1 MLKNIFTILYKDY
14 RIELSQSHLFFSVVL
29 YLLSSIY
36 IIYIAF
42 QPLGISNVE
51 TWVSIFWVII
61 LFAAITVVSKS
72 FFQESYKRN
81 YYYYY
86 LFTPDELI
94 FSKLIYNFIF
104 LFFVSIFSFIFFSFF
119 IGNIIRSPIFF
130 VTLLLLGSLSISNCL
145 TLVSA
150 IGYQVKNNSIIISV
164 LSFPVIIPILLIL
177 IKISKLSSSEF
188 SFNLIQDDIYLLIL
202 LNIIMISITK
212 ILFNFLWRN

>member
-36 IIYIAF
+36 IIYLAF
-42 QPLGISNVE
+42 QPLGVSNIE
-51 TWVSIFWVII
+51 TWVSVFWVII
-61 LFAAITVVSKS
+61 LFGAITVVSKS

-86 LFTPDELI
+86 LYTPDELI

-104 LFFVSIFSFIFFSFF
+104 LFFVSIFSFILFSFF
-119 IGNIIRSPIFF
+119 IGNIIQSSAFF
-130 VTLLLLGSLSISNCL
+130 ITLLVLGSLSISNCL

-212 ILFNFLWRN
+212 VLFNFLWRN

>member
-119 IGNIIRSPIFF
+119 IGNIIQSSIFF

-177 IKISKLSSSEF
+177 IKISKLSSLEF

-212 ILFNFLWRN
+212 VLFNFLWRN

>member
-14 RIELSQSHLFFSVVL
+14 RIELSQSHLFFSVAL

-36 IIYIAF
+36 IIYLAF
-42 QPLGISNVE
+42 QPLGVSNIE
-51 TWVSIFWVII
+51 TWVSVFWVII
-61 LFAAITVVSKS
+61 LFGAITVVSKS

-119 IGNIIRSPIFF
+119 IGNIIQSSAFF
-130 VTLLLLGSLSISNCL
+130 ITLLVLGSLSISNCL

-212 ILFNFLWRN
+212 VLFNFLWRN

>member
-36 IIYIAF
+36 IIYLAF
-42 QPLGISNVE
+42 QPLGVSNIE
-51 TWVSIFWVII
+51 TWVSVFWVII
-61 LFAAITVVSKS
+61 LFGAITVVSKS

-119 IGNIIRSPIFF
+119 IGNIIQSPIFF
-130 VTLLLLGSLSISNCL
+130 VTLLVLGSLSISNCL

-212 ILFNFLWRN
+212 VLFNFLWRN

>member
-36 IIYIAF
+36 IIYLAF
-42 QPLGISNVE
+42 QPLGVSNIE
-51 TWVSIFWVII
+51 TWVSVFWVII
-61 LFAAITVVSKS
+61 LFGAITVVSKS

-119 IGNIIRSPIFF
+119 IGNIIQSPIFF

-212 ILFNFLWRN
+212 VLFNFLWRN

>member
-1 MLKNIFTILYKDY
+1 MLKNILTILYKDY

-29 YLLSSIY
+29 YLFASIY
-36 IIYIAF
+36 IIYLAF
-42 QPLGISNVE
+42 QPLGVSNVE
-51 TWVSIFWVII
+51 TWVSVFWVII
-61 LFAAITVVSKS
+61 LFGAITVVSKS
-72 FFQESYKRN
+72 FFQESNKRN

-86 LFTPDELI
+86 LFTPHELI
-94 FSKLIYNFIF
+94 FSKLLYNFIF
-104 LFFVSIFSFIFFSFF
+104 LFFVSIFSFVFFSFF
-119 IGNIIRSPIFF
+119 IGNIIHSTPFF
-130 VTLLLLGSLSISNCL
+130 VTLLLLGSFSISNCL

-212 ILFNFLWRN
+212 VLFNFLWRN

>member
-42 QPLGISNVE
+42 QPLGVSNVE

-119 IGNIIRSPIFF
+119 IGNIIQSPIFF

-177 IKISKLSSSEF
+177 IKISKLSSTEF

>member
-42 QPLGISNVE
+42 QPLGFSNVE

-119 IGNIIRSPIFF
+119 IGNIIQSPIFF

>member
-36 IIYIAF
+36 IIYLAF
-42 QPLGISNVE
+42 QPLGVSNIE

-61 LFAAITVVSKS
+61 LFGAITVVSKS

-119 IGNIIRSPIFF
+119 IGNIIQSPIFF

>member
-36 IIYIAF
+36 IIYLAF
-42 QPLGISNVE
+42 QPLGVSNIE
-51 TWVSIFWVII
+51 TWVSVFWVII
-61 LFAAITVVSKS
+61 LFGAITVVSKS

-119 IGNIIRSPIFF
+119 IGNIIQSSAFF
-130 VTLLLLGSLSISNCL
+130 ITLLVLGSLSISNCL

-202 LNIIMISITK
+202 LNIILVALTK
-212 ILFNFLWRN
+212 ILFSFLWRN

>member
-61 LFAAITVVSKS
+61 LFGAITVVSKS

-119 IGNIIRSPIFF
+119 IGNIIQSPIFF

-212 ILFNFLWRN
+212 VLFNFLWRN

>member
-36 IIYIAF
+36 IIYLAF
-42 QPLGISNVE
+42 QPLGVSNVE

-61 LFAAITVVSKS
+61 LFGAITVVSKS

-94 FSKLIYNFIF
+94 FSKLIYNIIF

-119 IGNIIRSPIFF
+119 IGNIIQSSSFF
-130 VTLLLLGSLSISNCL
+130 ITLLILGSLSISNCL

-212 ILFNFLWRN
+212 VLFNFLWRN

>member
-42 QPLGISNVE
+42 QPLGVSNVE

-119 IGNIIRSPIFF
+119 IGNIIQSSAFF
-130 VTLLLLGSLSISNCL
+130 ITLLVLGSLSISNCL

>member
-36 IIYIAF
+36 IIYLAF
-42 QPLGISNVE
+42 QPLGVSNIE
-51 TWVSIFWVII
+51 TWVSVFWVII
-61 LFAAITVVSKS
+61 LFGAITVVSKS

-119 IGNIIRSPIFF
+119 IGNIIQSSAFF
-130 VTLLLLGSLSISNCL
+130 ITLLVLGSLSISNCL

-212 ILFNFLWRN
+212 VLFNFLWRN

>member
-119 IGNIIRSPIFF
+119 IGNIIQSPIFF

-202 LNIIMISITK
+202 LNIIMMSITK

>member
-36 IIYIAF
+36 IIYLAF
-42 QPLGISNVE
+42 QPLGVSNVE
-51 TWVSIFWVII
+51 TWVSVFWVII
-61 LFAAITVVSKS
+61 LFGAITVVSKS

-104 LFFVSIFSFIFFSFF
+104 LFFVSTFSFIFFSFF
-119 IGNIIRSPIFF
+119 IGNIIQSSAFF
-130 VTLLLLGSLSISNCL
+130 ITLLFLGSLSISNCL

-212 ILFNFLWRN
+212 VLFNFLWRN

>member
-51 TWVSIFWVII
+51 TWVSVFWVII

-119 IGNIIRSPIFF
+119 IGNIIQSPIFF

>member
-36 IIYIAF
+36 IIYLAF
-42 QPLGISNVE
+42 QPLGVSNFE

-61 LFAAITVVSKS
+61 LFGAITVVSKS

-119 IGNIIRSPIFF
+119 IGNIIQSSSFF
-130 VTLLLLGSLSISNCL
+130 ITLLILGSLSISNCL

-212 ILFNFLWRN
+212 VLFNFLWRN

>member
-36 IIYIAF
+36 IIYLAF
-42 QPLGISNVE
+42 QPLGVSNVE
-51 TWVSIFWVII
+51 TWVSVFWVII
-61 LFAAITVVSKS
+61 LFGAITVVSKS

-119 IGNIIRSPIFF
+119 IGNIIHSSSFF
-130 VTLLLLGSLSISNCL
+130 ITLLILGSL

-212 ILFNFLWRN
+212 VLFNFLWRN

>member
-51 TWVSIFWVII
+51 TWVSIFWIII

-119 IGNIIRSPIFF
+119 IGNIIQSPIFF
-130 VTLLLLGSLSISNCL
+130 VTILLLGSLSISNCL

>member
-14 RIELSQSHLFFSVVL
+14 RIELSQSHLFCSVVL

-51 TWVSIFWVII
+51 TWVSIFWIII

-119 IGNIIRSPIFF
+119 IGNIIQSPIFF
-130 VTLLLLGSLSISNCL
+130 VTILLLGSLSISNCL

>member
-36 IIYIAF
+36 IIYLAF
-42 QPLGISNVE
+42 QPLGVSNIE
-51 TWVSIFWVII
+51 TWVSVFWVII
-61 LFAAITVVSKS
+61 LFGAITVVSKS

-86 LFTPDELI
+86 LFTPNELI

-119 IGNIIRSPIFF
+119 IGNIIQSSAFF
-130 VTLLLLGSLSISNCL
+130 ITLLVLGSLSISNCL

-212 ILFNFLWRN
+212 VLFNFLWRN

>member
-119 IGNIIRSPIFF
+119 IGNIIQSPIFF

-212 ILFNFLWRN
+212 VLFNFLWRN

>member
-36 IIYIAF
+36 IIYLAF
-42 QPLGISNVE
+42 QPLGVSNVE

-61 LFAAITVVSKS
+61 LFGAITVVSKS

-94 FSKLIYNFIF
+94 FSKLIFNFIF

-119 IGNIIRSPIFF
+119 IGNIIQSSSFF
-130 VTLLLLGSLSISNCL
+130 ITLLILGSLSISNCL

-164 LSFPVIIPILLIL
+164 LSFPVIIPILLII
-177 IKISKLSSSEF
+177 IKIIK
-188 SFNLIQDDIYLLIL
+188 
-202 LNIIMISITK
+202 
-212 ILFNFLWRN
+212 

>member
-36 IIYIAF
+36 IIYLAF
-42 QPLGISNVE
+42 QPLGVSNIE
-51 TWVSIFWVII
+51 TWVSVFWVII
-61 LFAAITVVSKS
+61 LFGAITVVSKS

-104 LFFVSIFSFIFFSFF
+104 LFFVSIFSFILFSFF
-119 IGNIIRSPIFF
+119 IGNIIQSSAFF
-130 VTLLLLGSLSISNCL
+130 ITLLVLGSLSISNCL

>member
-36 IIYIAF
+36 IIYLAF
-42 QPLGISNVE
+42 QPLGVSNVE
-51 TWVSIFWVII
+51 TWVSVFWVII
-61 LFAAITVVSKS
+61 LFGAITVVSKS

-119 IGNIIRSPIFF
+119 IGNIIQSSAFF
-130 VTLLLLGSLSISNCL
+130 ITLLVLGSLSISNCL

-212 ILFNFLWRN
+212 VLFNFLWRN

>member
-36 IIYIAF
+36 IIYLAF
-42 QPLGISNVE
+42 QPLGVSNVE
-51 TWVSIFWVII
+51 TWVSIFWIII
-61 LFAAITVVSKS
+61 LFGAITVVSKS

-119 IGNIIRSPIFF
+119 IGNIIQSSSFF
-130 VTLLLLGSLSISNCL
+130 ITLLILGSLSISNCL

-212 ILFNFLWRN
+212 VLFNFLWRN

>member
-42 QPLGISNVE
+42 QPLGVSNVE

-119 IGNIIRSPIFF
+119 IGNIIQSPTFF

-150 IGYQVKNNSIIISV
+150 IGYQVKDNSIIISV
-164 LSFPVIIPILLIL
+164 LSFPIIIPILLIL
-177 IKISKLSSSEF
+177 IKISKLSSTEF

>member
-61 LFAAITVVSKS
+61 LFGAITVVSKS

-119 IGNIIRSPIFF
+119 IGNIIQSSIFF

-177 IKISKLSSSEF
+177 IKISKLSSLEF

>member
-119 IGNIIRSPIFF
+119 IGNIIQSPIFF

-177 IKISKLSSSEF
+177 INSLYNFFPSVPDDPKINT
-188 SFNLIQDDIYLLIL
+188 FN
-202 LNIIMISITK
+202 IT
-212 ILFNFLWRN
+212 FTSR

>member
-36 IIYIAF
+36 IIYLAF
-42 QPLGISNVE
+42 QPLGVSNIE

-119 IGNIIRSPIFF
+119 IGNIIQSPIFF

-212 ILFNFLWRN
+212 VLFNFLWRN